1 MSAVRGNAH
10 RRADLLR
17 LKSVIESVTQVR
29 VAAGHSAWH
38 RQIPHQ
44 RASCGMSGAYRV
56 GGERAGVWPEMRT
69 RRAGGGTFRR
79 MYECV
84 RVRKWEAPPPS
95 RPRRMRTLRSLGG
108 HAGCAAHARTG
119 CRCAERCSA
128 ACVRVR
134 VRLHALP
141 GDLIPAEV
149 RWQVLSRAVPQLA
162 DKGRGRRWRGGVLFR
177 TSTAVITDAIRIHQ
191 RRHMRAL
198 VVLLTFPP
206 QASASSRTN

>member
-1 MSAVRGNAH
+1 MASP
-10 RRADLLR
+10 D
-17 LKSVIESVTQVR
+17 STPESFVWNVWRVPSGWGAGGR
-29 VAAGHSAWH
+29 VAGDAHAARRRGHISAH
-38 RQIPHQ
+38 ARMFS
-44 RASCGMSGAYRV
+44 RAQVVSA
-56 GGERAGVWPEMRT
+56 A
-69 RRAGGGTFRR
+69 
-79 MYECV
+79 
-84 RVRKWEAPPPS
+84 PS
-95 RPRRMRTLRSLGG
+95 RPRRVRTLRSLGG

-134 VRLHALP
+134 VRLRALP

-149 RWQVLSRAVPQLA
+149 RRQVLSRAVPQLA

-177 TSTAVITDAIRIHQ
+177 TSTAVITGAIRIHQ
-191 RRHMRAL
+191 RRHPRAL

>member
-134 VRLHALP
+134 VRLRALP

-149 RWQVLSRAVPQLA
+149 EREVRLLTGLRQKYGGKCCLVQSPSWPTRDVGGDGEVVYFSGLAPQLSQA
-162 DKGRGRRWRGGVLFR
+162 PSAVIRGAIRGR
-177 TSTAVITDAIRIHQ
+177 
-191 RRHMRAL
+191 
-198 VVLLTFPP
+198 
-206 QASASSRTN
+206 